1 MWCRFLFLFIAF
13 GVQLLASEPKIT
25 VQIPRSSPNEPIS
38 GEIEITRLAWQQVD
52 ESSFTAQGEHLA
64 VTKVQDKLPPQTVTL
79 DSNAPVISTY
89 SFSIPGK
96 PQGLYL
102 FPALQVKIGDSYISS
117 LPISYEV
124 AGAVN
129 SGVLGLEARVAEK
142 GPFYPGQKLTFQY
155 LISFQSPIQLTKEK
169 LPLLEFPGF
178 RTVGAP
184 KIEDY
189 PQGGTT
195 IQLISQT
202 AVALEAGTFNSG
214 ESFIQGNEY
223 RQDPYGNKVTS
234 PNLIQATAPNV
245 EVVVIPFPKEGMPA
259 SFNGAI
265 GDFYWNV
272 KPISLTNIAVGEKIV
287 IQVAVSGSGDYDT
300 VQFPDLSK
308 QKGFKDL
315 FRLSDL
321 SPVGEMKNGQKRF
334 TVNMRP
340 LVSGVKMIPAIEF
353 SSFDPITKTYV
364 TRKSDPIAISVRPGK
379 ASEREPSNLQGA
391 PPPVWP
397 IEVQGNIP
405 LQPAE
410 TQTRKM
416 QDVLI
421 LYAAIFLVAAFAVQ
435 AILKKLWLESK
446 EKGKSSR
453 EIMLEAIKQK
463 QDPSVCCQLLR
474 KALLLKLYEAH
485 LTPTLVDLP
494 EELKSD
500 GLQGEIRSL
509 LLSIEQKRFMGLEA
523 QLEIKEIINEAS
535 QLFYRM
541 K

>member
-1 MWCRFLFLFIAF
+1 MWCRFLVLFIAF
-13 GVQLLASEPKIT
+13 WVQYLAADPKIT

-38 GEIEITRLAWQQVD
+38 GEIEIERLAWQQVD
-52 ESSFTAQGEHLA
+52 VSSFTAQGEHLA
-64 VTKVQDKLPPQTVTL
+64 VTKVQDKLPAGNVTL
-79 DSNAPVISTY
+79 DSNAPVVSTY
-89 SFSIPGK
+89 SFSIPAK

-102 FPALQVKIGDSYISS
+102 FPALQVKVGDSLISS
-117 LPISYEV
+117 APISYEV
-124 AGAVN
+124 VGAVN
-129 SGVLGLEARVAEK
+129 SGSLGLQARVAEK

-155 LISFQSPIQLTKEK
+155 LISFQTPIQLTKEK

-189 PQGGTT
+189 PQGAATV
-195 IQLISQT
+195 QLISQT

-234 PNLIQATAPNV
+234 PNLIQAVAPNV
-245 EVVVIPFPKEGMPA
+245 EVVVIPFPKEGMPT

-287 IQVAVSGSGDYDT
+287 IQVTVSGSGDLDT

-308 QKGFKDL
+308 QKGFKDV

-340 LVSGVKMIPAIEF
+340 LVSGVKMIPSIEF

-364 TRKSDPIAISVRPGK
+364 TRKGDPIVISVRPGK
-379 ASEREPSNLQGA
+379 ASEREPLNLQGM

-397 IEVQGNIP
+397 IEVQGNIS

-416 QDVLI
+416 QDVLM
-421 LYAAIFLVAAFAVQ
+421 LYAAIFLLAAFAIQ
-435 AILKKLWLESK
+435 AIFKKLWLENK
-446 EKGKSSR
+446 KKGTKSR
-453 EIMLEAIKQK
+453 DLMLEAIKRK
-463 QDPSVCCQLLR
+463 QEPDVCCQLLR
-474 KALLLKLYEAH
+474 KALLLRLYEAH
-485 LTPTLVDLP
+485 LTPSLAELP
-494 EELKSD
+494 EELQSE

-509 LLSIEQKRFMGLEA
+509 LISIEQKRFMGLEA
-523 QLEIKEIINEAS
+523 HLEIKEIINEAS
-535 QLFYRM
+535 QAYYRM